1 MEKLYSRVFCI
12 SERMFVAE
20 SITIA
25 KNQELKNSELNQQN
39 RFSYCCHSKDAK
51 AVVTEEKKKNE

>member
-12 SERMFVAE
+12 SERKFVAE

-25 KNQELKNSELNQQN
+25 KNQELKNSELGWSLGASLSQLCPTVPPSIQDG
-39 RFSYCCHSKDAK
+39 CCY
-51 AVVTEEKKKNE
+51 

>member
-20 SITIA
+20 SITM
-25 KNQELKNSELNQQN
+25 
-39 RFSYCCHSKDAK
+39 
-51 AVVTEEKKKNE
+51 KKKKLEQRLLTATEKVRGVG